1 MLKIYQI
8 IELFVIMYKN
18 KKYLRFFILVSYLNI
33 YIKIEN
39 QLFFSHILLY
49 INLKNNIIWIINWNS
64 KLNIVQKYVLWIKF
78 YYLNA
83 IFLIEPYLLIN
94 KKQ

>member
-18 KKYLRFFILVSYLNI
+18 KKYLRFFMLVSYLNI

-49 INLKNNIIWIINWNS
+49 INLKNNII
-64 KLNIVQKYVLWIKF
+64 
-78 YYLNA
+78 
-83 IFLIEPYLLIN
+83 
-94 KKQ
+94 